1 MQRAKTHRQKGPQR
15 ATQSGP
21 TLSGAALKQV
31 RQILTAGKEMKFFDS
46 KEYQQAATSTPTQ
59 LALSAVPQ
67 GDTDSQRDGDQI
79 NLRSLWIKFETYLQG
94 TGGTNDFTDQVRLM
108 VYRWHPMST
117 GSAPVPASVLQD
129 LSVAQSATM
138 TPWTWD
144 NRKDYTVV
152 LDKTFNLSGNGPS
165 DIGYTVKFNWKEPG
179 IASHFSSGSTTL
191 QTNGLF
197 AMIAS
202 DSLVATH
209 PTFNFYSRLEY
220 TDS

>member
-1 MQRAKTHRQKGPQR
+1 MQRAKFFQKSGPQR
-15 ATQSGP
+15 AVMSGP
-21 TLSGAALKQV
+21 PLSKTALKQV
-31 RQILTAGKEMKFFDS
+31 RSLMTAGMEMKFFDS
-46 KEYQQAATSTPTQ
+46 KEYAQSCTTTPTQ

-79 NLRSLWIKFETYLQG
+79 NLRALWIKFETYLQG
-94 TGGTNDFTDQVRLM
+94 TGGTNDFTDQVRL
-108 VYRWHPMST
+108 VIYRFHPMST
-117 GSAPVPASVLQD
+117 GSTPVPATVLQD

-138 TPWTWD
+138 TAFTWD

-165 DIGYTVKFNWKEPG
+165 DFGYTTKFNWKAPG
-179 IASHFSSGSTTL
+179 IPSHFSSGSTTL

-197 AMIAS
+197 AMIMS

-209 PTFNFYSRLEY
+209 PQFNIYTRVEY
-220 TDS
+220 TDA